1 LAVVLVIVI
10 VAVALVVVAGIVLIV
25 RAASGG
31 NEGAVDVTPEPQGGP
46 RPQVRD
52 FHVRGEEAQVHYGV
66 PLPAGEVGAHL
77 RGLLYQDA
85 IEVVREKR
93 TQGLPIDQVQR
104 IRVFG
109 VRDGTSAEVG
119 VVELPEPGQ
128 LPEVSAPDLVPH
140 DTVAGYDPLTHLG
153 EQDLDVSPG
162 VAARSGREGL
172 PPFQDEIEIPGT
184 LEASLRAVGT
194 DPRQASLEGLSLDLL
209 RIGGYQVVETQSRVQ
224 TASGASATEYHAT
237 RDGRRTLLV
246 IVPHEK
252 GEYPELSETTVNRFI
267 VAVAQDNPD
276 RALLVSDKF
285 GPFMMYDKEKHEPRC
300 RFITRERLQAF
311 VDSFAL
317 S

>member
-1 LAVVLVIVI
+1 MAVVLVIVF
-10 VAVALVVVAGIVLIV
+10 VAVALVIVGGLVYLV
-25 RAASGG
+25 RASSRRGG
-31 NEGAVDVTPEPQGGP
+31 SEPAAPEPDVGP
-46 RPQVRD
+46 RPKVLD
-52 FHVRGEEAQVHYGV
+52 FHVRGDEAQVHYGV
-66 PLPAGEVGAHL
+66 PLPAGEVGDHL

-85 IEVVREKR
+85 VEVVREKR
-93 TQGLPIDQVQR
+93 SHGLPIDQVRR

-109 VRDGTSAEVG
+109 LRDGATSEVG

-128 LPEVSAPDLVPH
+128 LPELAVPDLVPH

-153 EQDLDVSPG
+153 EQELEVSPG
-162 VAARSGREGL
+162 VAARAGREGL
-172 PPFQDEIEIPGT
+172 ASFHDEIEIPGT

-209 RIGGYQVVETQSRVQ
+209 RIGGYQVSEARSRVT
-224 TASGASATEYHAT
+224 TAAGPAPSYNAT

-246 IVPHEK
+246 IVPHTE
-252 GEYPELSETTVNRFI
+252 GEYPELSEKTVNGFV

-285 GPFMMYDKEKHEPRC
+285 GPFVMYEKEKHEPRC

-317 S
+317 T

>member
-1 LAVVLVIVI
+1 MTVVLVIVF
-10 VAVALVVVAGIVLIV
+10 VAVALVVVAGIVFLL
-25 RAASGG
+25 RGATGADESGG
-31 NEGAVDVTPEPQGGP
+31 GAAPEPEGAP

-52 FHVRGEEAQVHYGV
+52 FHVRGDEAQVHYGV
-66 PLPAGEVGAHL
+66 PLPAGEVGDHL

-85 IEVVREKR
+85 VEVVREKR
-93 TQGLPIDQVQR
+93 THGLPIEQVRR

-109 VRDGTSAEVG
+109 VRDGASAEVG

-128 LPEVSAPDLVPH
+128 LPEVTAPDLVPR

-162 VAARSGREGL
+162 VAARAGKEGL
-172 PPFQDEIEIPGT
+172 PPFQDDIEIPGT

-209 RIGGYQVVETQSRVQ
+209 RIGGYQVTETRSRVQ
-224 TASGASATEYHAT
+224 TGSGATATAYHAT

-246 IVPHEK
+246 VVPHDK
-252 GEYPELSETTVNRFI
+252 GEYPEVSEMTINRFI

-285 GPFMMYDKEKHEPRC
+285 GPFMMYEKEKHEPRC